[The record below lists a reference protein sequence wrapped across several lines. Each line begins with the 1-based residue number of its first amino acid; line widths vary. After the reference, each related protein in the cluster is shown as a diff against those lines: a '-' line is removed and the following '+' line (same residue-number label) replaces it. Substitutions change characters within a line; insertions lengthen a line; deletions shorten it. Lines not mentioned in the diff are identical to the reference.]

1 MTTLRD
7 FATALTAGAL
17 GYTDGNGPVEVTS
30 SGGDLDDSAYEV
42 VYVLPS
48 GRRVEVTLTWL
59 PPEPFGPKY
68 QAATAN
74 GTTGTE
80 CCVCGRRPNHP
91 FPFALMA
98 RVVDGGTRFAQPHE
112 PADEAGDMGYFPVG
126 SSCARLFL
134 RGYLTDLQGEPVD

>member
-48 GRRVEVTLTWL
+48 GRRVEMTLTSL
-59 PPEPFGPKY
+59 PPEPFGPVRR
-68 QAATAN
+68 N
-74 GTTGTE
+74 G
-80 CCVCGRRPNHP
+80 CS
-91 FPFALMA
+91 
-98 RVVDGGTRFAQPHE
+98 TRS
-112 PADEAGDMGYFPVG
+112 GWYVR
-126 SSCARLFL
+126 S
-134 RGYLTDLQGEPVD
+134 V